1 MPFRFV
7 HTADLHL
14 DSPLRSL
21 ALRNRELAGLIG
33 DASRRALT
41 AIVDLCLH
49 EQVDAL
55 IVGGDL
61 YDGGQTSMK
70 TARFLAD
77 EIGRLTQA
85 GVSVFIARGNH
96 DAESKITRELD
107 MPGAHVFG
115 ARAHPV
121 ERRVG
126 GIDVAIHGLSFAQPQ
141 APDSLLPRFR
151 RPVADA
157 FNIGV
162 MHTSLAGAPGHDV
175 YAPCALAD
183 LHGWG
188 FDYWALGHIH
198 ARTRHPGP
206 CAVVMPGMPQGRD
219 VNEGGAKSVTLATL
233 RDDRSLSIEERTTSL
248 AQFERVAVDLSGV
261 EDWRA
266 ALMRI
271 EKALEAAR
279 AAAISEHLVA
289 RLDIAG
295 ATPLAFRLRRDR
307 DLLLAEAERRAEAV
321 GKGWID
327 RIELNVAAPSARSDV
342 AADPLSELA
351 VLMDE
356 AARSDAALREDLRA
370 LAEDLRGD
378 LPHEARGFAGA
389 DEAGFEAFVERLT
402 QEGAQEALAR
412 FAATAREAE

>member
-55 IVGGDL
+55 IIAGDL

-121 ERRVG
+121 ERRIG

-141 APDSLLPRFR
+141 APESLLPRFR

-389 DEAGFEAFVERLT
+389 DEVGFEAFVERLM